1 MLSEMTSMPILRA
14 LQFIEMMND
23 RGVRPSTS
31 HVDAFAVTPLPSDI
45 FAQTYNT
52 LRLGFMDKTVTTYMA
67 QVGFILLNS
76 NGISITALGRAFL
89 AGMVENEDS
98 SELGDGEGVPIEV
111 VGRLSDPVTYAR
123 LLTQIDAREHALVV
137 DPYLPAPE
145 LQSLL
150 QLSNVERVLS
160 RETRLTGPRPQNAAE
175 RTQHLRIALGVNPE
189 VELRFLPSGRPG
201 LHDRLILPS
210 VGSGLI
216 VGTSLGASHFTVVTA
231 LGDDTTAQLRAH
243 YNSLWEEAER
253 LEPIT
258 RPTETPETNGAAA
271 SEGAEQLPTSES
283 PS

>member
-1 MLSEMTSMPILRA
+1 MLSEMTTMAVLRA
-14 LQFIEMMND
+14 LQFVELMND
-23 RGVRPSTS
+23 RGVRPSAS

-52 LRLGFMDKTVTTYMA
+52 VRRGFMDKNITTYLR

-76 NGISITALGRAFL
+76 DGVSITTLGSAFL
-89 AGMVENEDS
+89 AGMVENEGS
-98 SELGDGEGVPIEV
+98 SEGGDGEGAPIEV

-189 VELRFLPSGRPG
+189 VELRFLPSDVRE

-210 VGSGLI
+210 TGSGLV
-216 VGTSLGASHFTVVTA
+216 VGTSLGASHFTVITA
-231 LGDDTTAQLRAH
+231 LGDDATAQLRAH
-243 YNSLWEEAER
+243 YDGLWEQAER

-258 RPTETPETNGAAA
+258 RPTEPPEENGAAA
-271 SEGAEQLPTSES
+271 PEGTEQSRASEQG
-283 PS
+283 